1 MSKIPVGRTV
11 PTVEQ
16 LEFPLYKH
24 QFGWLYFCFLRKQD
38 HAPVVPCAERREC
51 RRMVHQGSTPE
62 TEKPLTVL
70 LIDDDGEDRAY
81 WSALLKKPPIGFLV
95 LEAACGESGFK
106 LWQNQSLDC
115 VVLDVEMPE
124 SGLFTLLRLIP
135 DPTRR
140 HVPVVILT
148 KLAQPALIKLMKSLG
163 AYECLVKEYCSGEK
177 LAQTIR
183 QAIAFVK
190 SERAV

>member
-1 MSKIPVGRTV
+1 
-11 PTVEQ
+11 
-16 LEFPLYKH
+16 
-24 QFGWLYFCFLRKQD
+24 
-38 HAPVVPCAERREC
+38 
-51 RRMVHQGSTPE
+51 MVHQGSTSE
-62 TEKPLTVL
+62 TETPLTVL
-70 LIDDDGEDRAY
+70 LIDDGREDRAY
-81 WSALLKKPPIGFLV
+81 WSASLQMPPIGFLV
-95 LEAACGESGFK
+95 LEASCGESGFK
-106 LWQNQSLDC
+106 LWQKQSIDC

-148 KLAQPALIKLMKSLG
+148 KLAQPSLIRLMKSLG

-183 QAIAFVK
+183 EAIAFVK